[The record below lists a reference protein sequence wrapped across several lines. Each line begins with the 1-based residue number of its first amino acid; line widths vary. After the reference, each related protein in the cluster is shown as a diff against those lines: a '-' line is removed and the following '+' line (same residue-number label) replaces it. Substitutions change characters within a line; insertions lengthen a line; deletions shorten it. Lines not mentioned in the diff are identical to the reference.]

1 MCYPIGARLAQRR
14 ILALDT
20 LYHHLFST
28 PGRDATTINQLKHD
42 LVLWLTHHSFEEL
55 PDALEY
61 YLADPNSDLEGDLSH
76 LTCLDPWGVQVHIHP
91 LVTIYINTLLAWAK
105 CFLATYGVY
114 PGLYDLLD
122 TPRLDFLAAQLHL
135 CDSTHPRPLLHRSR
149 GPPTIRSEY
158 VALQP
163 HLAPPPPPDR
173 LYVCC
178 TNRPSFSTSV
188 CRATSPSVIPTT
200 PTVCLSPRKSVALSV
215 HPTES
220 PSVIPAH
227 PSHEPSVH
235 PTVTPSMTHPSTIPP
250 VSLAQRQS
258 DRPSLSDRL
267 YTILPCLSGCP
278 TSHRLYD
285 TPTSLSDHPPPSQR
299 LYDTPTRP
307 SDHPPPSHR
316 LYDTPISPSACP
328 STADCLTAT
337 TTRPPVRPS
346 FPTIHHTH
354 DSSQSLAVVNGEQ
367 SHTIHHTQDSS
378 QSLAVVNGKQSRKSK
393 KIHRAFTSYDLLL
406 RALDASSIY
415 LRDFRQVAPPK
426 SGEDAHVT
434 RGTCDFGGATLNNHS
449 LGFSYMLPR
458 LWDPGGVSSSANTS
472 RDLSRTI
479 APSRYPNALLTG
491 YLINL
496 PSLRRWQDLRTS
508 HMKQDNFI
516 HGNITGRTTA
526 MKKITG
532 SINVI
537 NPALTRPTPTHHE
550 RDNPYD
556 RQSSHTNFNAT
567 ATSYIRV
574 TQNLKRRVEI
584 VSPYKGHTSRTF
596 YTRLRDPTSGLLRH
610 TSGLPKI
617 LPRLRLTL
625 LTMLGLWG
633 VPYERPR
640 LVDAPR
646 TTPTH
651 YLGGCAYICCR
662 FTTPRW
668 GVTHFYQCLRLCSC
682 GSKPQR
688 SENHHFVM
696 TSSWEPQCHH
706 DIMRTPRI
714 TGNPKFSCSGGP

>member
-1 MCYPIGARLAQRR
+1 MCYPIGARLAQRH

-28 PGRDATTINQLKHD
+28 PGRDATTTNQLKHD

-61 YLADPNSDLEGDLSH
+61 YLADPNSDLEGDLAH
-76 LTCLDPWGVQVHIHP
+76 LTCLDPWGVQVHLHP

-114 PGLYDLLD
+114 PGLYDLLN
-122 TPRLDFLAAQLHL
+122 TPRLNFLAAQLHL
-135 CDSTHPRPLLHRSR
+135 RDTTLPRPLLHQSR

-163 HLAPPPPPDR
+163 HLGPPPPPNR
-173 LYVCC
+173 LYVCR
-178 TNRPSFSTSV
+178 TNRPSFSMSV
-188 CRATSPSVIPTT
+188 CRVTSPSVIPTA

-215 HPTES
+215 HPTDS
-220 PSVIPAH
+220 PSVVPAR
-227 PSHEPSVH
+227 PSHKPSVH
-235 PTVTPSMTHPSTIPP
+235 PPVTPSKTRPSV
-250 VSLAQRQS
+250 VSHAQGRS
-258 DRPSLSDRL
+258 DRPSPSDHL
-267 YTILPCLSGCP
+267 YTILPRLSGCP
-278 TSHRLYD
+278 TSPCLHDTPTHPSDHPPPSHRLYD
-285 TPTSLSDHPPPSQR
+285 TPTSPSDHPPPSQR
-299 LYDTPTRP
+299 LYDHPTRP

-328 STADCLTAT
+328 SPADCLTAT
-337 TTRPPVRPS
+337 MTRPPVRPS

-354 DSSQSLAVVNGEQ
+354 NSHHSLAVVNGEQ
-367 SHTIHHTQDSS
+367 DSNHSLAVVNGEPSHTIHHTQDSS
-378 QSLAVVNGKQSRKSK
+378 QSLAVVNGEQSRKA
-393 KIHRAFTSYDLLL
+393 KIFHRAFTNYDLLL

-415 LRDFRQVAPPK
+415 LRDLRRVATPK

-434 RGTCDFGGATLNNHS
+434 RGKCDFGGATLNNPS
-449 LGFSYMLPR
+449 LGCSYVLPR
-458 LWDPGGVSSSANTS
+458 LWDPGGVSSSANIPS
-472 RDLSRTI
+472 DLSRTI

-491 YLINL
+491 YLIDL

-508 HMKQDNFI
+508 HVKLDNFI
-516 HGNITGRTTA
+516 HGNIAGRTTA
-526 MKKITG
+526 MHKITG

-537 NPALTRPTPTHHE
+537 IPALTRPTPTHHE
-550 RDNPYD
+550 HGNPYD
-556 RQSSHTNFNAT
+556 RQSSRTNFNAT

-584 VSPYKGHTSRTF
+584 ASPYEGHASRTF
-596 YTRLRDPTSGLLRH
+596 YTRLLDSTSGLLRH
-610 TSGLPKI
+610 TCGLPKI
-617 LPRLRLTL
+617 LPRLHQTL
-625 LTMLGLWG
+625 LMMLGLWG

-651 YLGGCAYICCR
+651 YLGARAYVRCR

-668 GVTHFYQCLRLCSC
+668 GVTRFYRCLGYVLVVLNLS
-682 GSKPQR
+682 
-688 SENHHFVM
+688 V
-696 TSSWEPQCHH
+696 
-706 DIMRTPRI
+706 
-714 TGNPKFSCSGGP
+714 PKIIIS

>member
-1 MCYPIGARLAQRR
+1 MCYPIGARLAQCR

-61 YLADPNSDLEGDLSH
+61 YLADPNSDLEGDLAH
-76 LTCLDPWGVQVHIHP
+76 LTCLDPRGLQVHIHP

-105 CFLATYGVY
+105 CFLVTYGVY

-135 CDSTHPRPLLHRSR
+135 RDSTLPRPLLHRSR

-163 HLAPPPPPDR
+163 HLVPSPPPDR
-173 LYVCC
+173 LYVCRM
-178 TNRPSFSTSV
+178 TSLSFSTSV
-188 CRATSPSVIPTT
+188 CRATSPSVIPTA
-200 PTVCLSPRKSVALSV
+200 PTVCLSPRKLVALSV
-215 HPTES
+215 HPTDS
-220 PSVIPAH
+220 PSVIPAR
-227 PSHEPSVH
+227 PSPDPSVH
-235 PTVTPSMTHPSTIPP
+235 PPVTPSMTRPSTTPP
-250 VSLAQRQS
+250 VSHAQRLS
-258 DRPSLSDRL
+258 DHPSPSDRL
-267 YTILPCLSGCP
+267 YTIPPHLSDCP

-285 TPTSLSDHPPPSQR
+285 TPTSPSDHPPLSQR
-299 LYDTPTRP
+299 LYNNPTRP
-307 SDHPPPSHR
+307 SAHPPPSHR

-328 STADCLTAT
+328 SPADCLTAT
-337 TTRPPVRPS
+337 TTRPPVCPS

-354 DSSQSLAVVNGEQ
+354 NSNHSLAVVNGEQDSNHSLAVVNGEQSHTIHRTQDSSQSLAVVNGEQ
-367 SHTIHHTQDSS
+367 S
-378 QSLAVVNGKQSRKSK
+378 RKV
-393 KIHRAFTSYDLLL
+393 KIFHRAFTNYDLLL

-415 LRDFRQVAPPK
+415 LHDFRRVAPPK

-434 RGTCDFGGATLNNHS
+434 RGKCDFGGATLNNLS
-449 LGFSYMLPR
+449 LGCCYVLPR
-458 LWDPGGVSSSANTS
+458 LWDPGGVSSSANTP

-479 APSRYPNALLTG
+479 APSRYPNTLLTG

-508 HMKQDNFI
+508 HVNLDNFI
-516 HGNITGRTTA
+516 HGNIAGRTTA
-526 MKKITG
+526 IHKITG

-537 NPALTRPTPTHHE
+537 IPALTRPTPTHHE
-550 RDNPYD
+550 RGNPYD
-556 RQSSHTNFNAT
+556 RQSSRTNFNAT

-584 VSPYKGHTSRTF
+584 ASPYEGHTSRTF
-596 YTRLRDPTSGLLRH
+596 YTRLCDTTSGLLRH

-625 LTMLGLWG
+625 LVMLGLWG
-633 VPYERPR
+633 VPYE
-640 LVDAPR
+640 
-646 TTPTH
+646 
-651 YLGGCAYICCR
+651 
-662 FTTPRW
+662 
-668 GVTHFYQCLRLCSC
+668 
-682 GSKPQR
+682 
-688 SENHHFVM
+688 
-696 TSSWEPQCHH
+696 
-706 DIMRTPRI
+706 
-714 TGNPKFSCSGGP
+714 